1 LSGGGEDVSGKSIE
15 ERKAALKERVQ
26 SQLQASQDATE
37 QRALVS
43 SEELVVSVED
53 VDAAVELAA
62 EKTKQRWLRLE
73 EVERGRW
80 RTIAASLI
88 LLGSLLG
95 MMSGALILQGNPS
108 DIISS
113 SFFVS
118 TDSVDIIGTAIQAEE
133 GTEVENVTVELIE
146 IDTNTVLRTVKTDA
160 NGLFVID
167 NVISELHILKLS
179 KEGYNTM
186 ELKIIPE
193 KAGVGPITMSYGD
206 DTITRDHHTVATGWG
221 LENAV
226 GLSTTIGI
234 LTVITGIV
242 GVQAAV
248 EVKRGK
254 YYRRTQYLAGIS
266 LFSRGLIIFGPA
278 LILAGM
284 ITMVFIREQFDD
296 YQGE

>member
-248 EVKRGK
+248 EVRRGK

-284 ITMVFIREQFDD
+284 ITMVFVKEQFDD
-296 YQGE
+296 HQEE

>member
-1 LSGGGEDVSGKSIE
+1 MSGKSIE

-118 TDSVDIIGTAIQAEE
+118 TDSVDVIGTAIQAEE

-146 IDTNTVLRTVKTDA
+146 IDTNTILRTVKTDA

-167 NVISELHILKLS
+167 NVISKLHILKLS

-234 LTVITGIV
+234 LTVITGIA

-248 EVKRGK
+248 EVRRGK

-284 ITMVFIREQFDD
+284 ITMVFIKEQFDD
-296 YQGE
+296 HREE

>member
-1 LSGGGEDVSGKSIE
+1 MSGKSME
-15 ERKAALKERVQ
+15 ERKAALRARVQ
-26 SQLQASQDATE
+26 SKLQASQDATE

-95 MMSGALILQGNPS
+95 IMSGALILQGNPS

-113 SFFVS
+113 SFFAS
-118 TDSVDIIGTAIQAEE
+118 TDSVDVIGTAIQAEE

-146 IDTNTVLRTVKTDA
+146 IDTNTILRTVKTDA

-167 NVISELHILKLS
+167 NVISKLHILKLS

-242 GVQAAV
+242 G
-248 EVKRGK
+248 GSSC
-254 YYRRTQYLAGIS
+254 G
-266 LFSRGLIIFGPA
+266 
-278 LILAGM
+278 
-284 ITMVFIREQFDD
+284 
-296 YQGE
+296 

>member
-1 LSGGGEDVSGKSIE
+1 ME
-15 ERKAALKERVQ
+15 ERKAALRARVQ
-26 SQLQASQDATE
+26 SKLQASQDATE

-95 MMSGALILQGNPS
+95 IMSGALILQGNPS

-113 SFFVS
+113 SFFAS
-118 TDSVDIIGTAIQAEE
+118 TDSVDVIGTAIQAEE

-146 IDTNTVLRTVKTDA
+146 IDTNTILRTVKTDA

-167 NVISELHILKLS
+167 NVISKLHILKLS

-248 EVKRGK
+248 EVRRGK

-284 ITMVFIREQFDD
+284 ITMVFIKEQFDD
-296 YQGE
+296 NQEE

>member
-1 LSGGGEDVSGKSIE
+1 ME

-26 SQLQASQDATE
+26 SKLQASQDATE

-95 MMSGALILQGNPS
+95 IMSGALILQGNPS

-113 SFFVS
+113 SFFAS
-118 TDSVDIIGTAIQAEE
+118 TDSVDVIGTAIQAEE

-146 IDTNTVLRTVKTDA
+146 IGTNTILRTVKTDA

-167 NVISELHILKLS
+167 NVISKLHILKLS

-248 EVKRGK
+248 EVRRGK

-284 ITMVFIREQFDD
+284 ITMVFIKEQFDD
-296 YQGE
+296 HQEE

>member
-1 LSGGGEDVSGKSIE
+1 LSGGGGDVSGKSIE

-146 IDTNTVLRTVKTDA
+146 IDTNTVLRTVKTDS

-206 DTITRDHHTVATGWG
+206 DTITRDHHTVTTGWG
-221 LENAV
+221 LEEAV

-248 EVKRGK
+248 EVRRGK

-284 ITMVFIREQFDD
+284 ITLVFIKEQFDD
-296 YQGE
+296 HQEE

>member
-1 LSGGGEDVSGKSIE
+1 MSGKSME

-26 SQLQASQDATE
+26 SKLQASQDATE

-113 SFFVS
+113 SFFAS
-118 TDSVDIIGTAIQAEE
+118 TDSVDVIGTAIQAEE

-146 IDTNTVLRTVKTDA
+146 IGTNTILRTVKTDA

-167 NVISELHILKLS
+167 NVISKLHILKLS

-248 EVKRGK
+248 EVRRGK

-284 ITMVFIREQFDD
+284 ITMVFIKEQFDD
-296 YQGE
+296 HQEE

>member
-1 LSGGGEDVSGKSIE
+1 MSGKSIE

-248 EVKRGK
+248 EVRRGK

-296 YQGE
+296 YQEE

>member
-1 LSGGGEDVSGKSIE
+1 MSGKSFE
-15 ERKAALKERVQ
+15 ERKAALRARVQ

-113 SFFVS
+113 SFFAS

-133 GTEVENVTVELIE
+133 GTEVENVTVELIDIE
-146 IDTNTVLRTVKTDA
+146 TNAILNSVKTDS
-160 NGLFVID
+160 NGLFIIE
-167 NVISELHILKLS
+167 NTISKLHLLKLS

-193 KAGVGPITMSYGD
+193 KAGVGPITMSYGNG
-206 DTITRDHHTVATGWG
+206 TITRDHHTVATGWD
-221 LENAV
+221 LESAV

-242 GVQAAV
+242 GIQAAV
-248 EVKRGK
+248 EVRRGK

-296 YQGE
+296 YQEE

>member
-1 LSGGGEDVSGKSIE
+1 MSGKSME

-26 SQLQASQDATE
+26 SKLQASQDATE

-95 MMSGALILQGNPS
+95 IMSGALILQGNPS

-113 SFFVS
+113 SFFAS
-118 TDSVDIIGTAIQAEE
+118 TDSVDVIGTAIQAEE

-146 IDTNTVLRTVKTDA
+146 IGTNTILRTVKTDA

-167 NVISELHILKLS
+167 NVISKLHILKLS

-248 EVKRGK
+248 EVRRGK

-284 ITMVFIREQFDD
+284 ITMVFIKEQFDD
-296 YQGE
+296 HQEE

>member
-1 LSGGGEDVSGKSIE
+1 VSGKSFE
-15 ERKAALKERVQ
+15 ERKAALRARVQ

-43 SEELVVSVED
+43 SEELVVTVED

-108 DIISS
+108 DIFDSS
-113 SFFVS
+113 VFAS
-118 TDSVDIIGTAIQAEE
+118 TDSVDVIGTAIQAEE
-133 GTEVENVTVELIE
+133 GTEVENVTVELIDIE
-146 IDTNTVLRTVKTDA
+146 TNTILRSVKTDA
-160 NGLFVID
+160 NGLFIID
-167 NVISELHILKLS
+167 NVVSKLHLLKLS

-193 KAGVGPITMSYGD
+193 KAGVGPITMSYGN
-206 DTITRDHHTVATGWG
+206 DTITRDHHLVATGWD
-221 LENAV
+221 LESAV

-242 GVQAAV
+242 GIQAAV
-248 EVKRGK
+248 EVRRGK

>member
-1 LSGGGEDVSGKSIE
+1 MSGKSFE
-15 ERKAALKERVQ
+15 ERKAALRTRVK
-26 SQLQASQDATE
+26 SQLKASQDATE

-62 EKTKQRWLRLE
+62 EKTKQRWMRLE

-206 DTITRDHHTVATGWG
+206 DTITRDHHTVAAGWG

-248 EVKRGK
+248 EVRRGK

-284 ITMVFIREQFDD
+284 ITMVFIKEQFDD
-296 YQGE
+296 HREE

>member
-1 LSGGGEDVSGKSIE
+1 MSGKSME

-37 QRALVS
+37 QRELVS

-118 TDSVDIIGTAIQAEE
+118 TDSVDVIGTAIQAEE

-248 EVKRGK
+248 EVRRGK

>member
-1 LSGGGEDVSGKSIE
+1 MSGGGEGVSGKSIE

-118 TDSVDIIGTAIQAEE
+118 TDSVDVIGTAIQAEE

-146 IDTNTVLRTVKTDA
+146 IDTNTILRTVKTDA

-167 NVISELHILKLS
+167 NVISKLHILKLS

-248 EVKRGK
+248 EVRRGK

-284 ITMVFIREQFDD
+284 ITMVFIKEQFDD
-296 YQGE
+296 HREE

>member
-1 LSGGGEDVSGKSIE
+1 MSGGGEGVSDKSIE

-26 SQLQASQDATE
+26 NQLQASQDATE
-37 QRALVS
+37 QRALAS
-43 SEELVVSVED
+43 SEELIVSVED
-53 VDAAVELAA
+53 VDAAVDLAA
-62 EKTKQRWLRLE
+62 EKTKQQWLRLE
-73 EVERGRW
+73 EVEKGRW

-113 SFFVS
+113 SFFAS
-118 TDSVDIIGTAIQAEE
+118 TDSVDVIGTAIQAEE
-133 GTEVENVTVELIE
+133 GTEVQNVTVELIE
-146 IDTNTVLRTVKTDA
+146 IETNTVLRTVKTDA

-167 NVISELHILKLS
+167 NVISKLHILKLS

-193 KAGVGPITMSYGD
+193 KAGDGPITMSYGD
-206 DTITRDHHTVATGWG
+206 DTITRDHHTVATGWD

-248 EVKRGK
+248 EVRRGK

-284 ITMVFIREQFDD
+284 ITMVFIKEQFDD
-296 YQGE
+296 YQEE

>member
-1 LSGGGEDVSGKSIE
+1 MTGKSIE
-15 ERKAALKERVQ
+15 ERKAALKARVQ

-73 EVERGRW
+73 EVEKGRW

-108 DIISS
+108 DIFDSS
-113 SFFVS
+113 VFAS
-118 TDSVDIIGTAIQAEE
+118 TDSVDIIGTAILAEE
-133 GTEVENVTVELIE
+133 GTEVENVTVELIDIE
-146 IDTNTVLRTVKTDA
+146 TNTILNSAKTDA
-160 NGLFVID
+160 NGLFVIE
-167 NVISELHILKLS
+167 NAISKLHLLKLS

-206 DTITRDHHTVATGWG
+206 GTITRDHHTVATGWD
-221 LENAV
+221 LESAV

-242 GVQAAV
+242 GIQAAV
-248 EVKRGK
+248 EVRRGK

-266 LFSRGLIIFGPA
+266 LFSRGLILFGPA

-296 YQGE
+296 YQEE

>member
-1 LSGGGEDVSGKSIE
+1 MSGGGDSVSDKSIE
-15 ERKAALKERVQ
+15 ERKAALKARVQ
-26 SQLQASQDATE
+26 SQLQASQEATE
-37 QRALVS
+37 QRAIAS
-43 SEELVVSVED
+43 SEELVVSVEEI
-53 VDAAVELAA
+53 DAAVEFAA

-73 EVERGRW
+73 EVEKGRW

-108 DIISS
+108 EIISS
-113 SFFVS
+113 SFFDS
-118 TDSVDIIGTAIQAEE
+118 SDSVDLIGSAIQAEE
-133 GTEVENVTVELIE
+133 GTVVENVTVELIE
-146 IDTNTVLRTVKTDA
+146 IESNTVLRTTKTDG
-160 NGLFVID
+160 NGLFVFD
-167 NVISELHILKLS
+167 NVISELHMLKLS

-193 KAGVGPITMSYGD
+193 QAGIGPVTMSFGNE
-206 DTITRDHHTVATGWG
+206 TISINHYSVSQGWG
-221 LENAV
+221 LDNAV

-234 LTVITGIV
+234 LTVITGLI
-242 GVQAAV
+242 GIQAAV
-248 EVKRGK
+248 EVRRGK

-284 ITMVFIREQFDD
+284 ITMVFIKEQFDD
-296 YQGE
+296 YQED

>member
-1 LSGGGEDVSGKSIE
+1 MSGKSFE
-15 ERKAALKERVQ
+15 ERKAALRARVK
-26 SQLQASQDATE
+26 SQLKASQDATE

-62 EKTKQRWLRLE
+62 EITKQRWLKLE

-113 SFFVS
+113 SLFAS

-133 GTEVENVTVELIE
+133 GNEVENVTVELIDIE
-146 IDTNTVLRTVKTDA
+146 TNTILNSVKTDA
-160 NGLFVID
+160 NGLFIIE
-167 NVISELHILKLS
+167 NAISKLHLLKLS

-186 ELKIIPE
+186 ELKIVPE
-193 KAGVGPITMSYGD
+193 KAGIGPITMSYGN
-206 DTITRDHHTVATGWG
+206 DTITRDHHTVVTGWD
-221 LENAV
+221 LESAV

-248 EVKRGK
+248 EVRRGK

-278 LILAGM
+278 LILVGM
-284 ITMVFIREQFDD
+284 ITLVFIREQFYDC
-296 YQGE
+296 QEE

>member
-1 LSGGGEDVSGKSIE
+1 VSGKSIE

-248 EVKRGK
+248 EVRRGK

-284 ITMVFIREQFDD
+284 ITMVFVKEQFNDH
-296 YQGE
+296 QEE

>member
-1 LSGGGEDVSGKSIE
+1 
-15 ERKAALKERVQ
+15 
-26 SQLQASQDATE
+26 ATE

-62 EKTKQRWLRLE
+62 EITKQRWLKLE

-113 SFFVS
+113 SLFAS

-133 GTEVENVTVELIE
+133 GNEVENVTVELIDIE
-146 IDTNTVLRTVKTDA
+146 TNTILNSVKTDA
-160 NGLFVID
+160 NGLFIIE
-167 NVISELHILKLS
+167 NAISKLHLLKLS

-186 ELKIIPE
+186 ELKIVPE
-193 KAGVGPITMSYGD
+193 KAGIGPITMSYGN
-206 DTITRDHHTVATGWG
+206 DTITRDHHTVVTGWD
-221 LENAV
+221 LESAV

-248 EVKRGK
+248 EVRRGK

-278 LILAGM
+278 LILVGM
-284 ITMVFIREQFDD
+284 ITLVFIREQFDD
-296 YQGE
+296 CQEE

>member
-1 LSGGGEDVSGKSIE
+1 MSGKSME

-37 QRALVS
+37 QRELVS

-248 EVKRGK
+248 EVRRGK

>member
-1 LSGGGEDVSGKSIE
+1 MSNKSIE

-26 SQLQASQDATE
+26 NQLQASQDATE
-37 QRALVS
+37 QRALAS
-43 SEELVVSVED
+43 SEELIVSVED

-62 EKTKQRWLRLE
+62 EKTKLQWLRLE
-73 EVERGRW
+73 EVEKGRW

-95 MMSGALILQGNPS
+95 IMSGALILQGNPS

-113 SFFVS
+113 SFFAS
-118 TDSVDIIGTAIQAEE
+118 TDSVDVIGTAIQAEE

-146 IDTNTVLRTVKTDA
+146 IETNTVLRTVKTDA

-167 NVISELHILKLS
+167 NVISKLHILKLS
-179 KEGYNTM
+179 KEGYDTM

-234 LTVITGIV
+234 LTVITGIA

-248 EVKRGK
+248 EVRRGK

-284 ITMVFIREQFDD
+284 ITMVFIKEQFDD
-296 YQGE
+296 YQED

>member
-1 LSGGGEDVSGKSIE
+1 VSGKSFE
-15 ERKAALKERVQ
+15 ERKIALRARVQ

-62 EKTKQRWLRLE
+62 EKTKQQWLRLE

-108 DIISS
+108 DIFDSS
-113 SFFVS
+113 VFAS
-118 TDSVDIIGTAIQAEE
+118 TESVDVIGTAIQAEE
-133 GTEVENVTVELIE
+133 GTEVENVTVELIDIETNE
-146 IDTNTVLRTVKTDA
+146 ILRTVKTDA
-160 NGLFVID
+160 NGLFIID
-167 NVISELHILKLS
+167 NVISKLNLLKLS

-193 KAGVGPITMSYGD
+193 KAGVGPITMSYGNG
-206 DTITRDHHTVATGWG
+206 TITRDNHIVATGWD
-221 LENAV
+221 LESAV

-234 LTVITGIV
+234 LTVITGMV
-242 GVQAAV
+242 GIQAAV
-248 EVKRGK
+248 EVRRGK

>member
-1 LSGGGEDVSGKSIE
+1 MSGGGEGVSDKSIE

-26 SQLQASQDATE
+26 NQLQASQDATE
-37 QRALVS
+37 QRALAS
-43 SEELVVSVED
+43 SEELIVSVED

-62 EKTKQRWLRLE
+62 EKTKQQWLRLE
-73 EVERGRW
+73 EVEKGRW

-113 SFFVS
+113 SFFAS
-118 TDSVDIIGTAIQAEE
+118 TDSVDVIGTAIQAEE
-133 GTEVENVTVELIE
+133 GTEVQNVTVELIE
-146 IDTNTVLRTVKTDA
+146 IETNTVLRTVKTDA

-167 NVISELHILKLS
+167 NVISKLHILKLS

-206 DTITRDHHTVATGWG
+206 DTITRDHHTVATGWD

-248 EVKRGK
+248 EVRRGK

-284 ITMVFIREQFDD
+284 ITMVFIKEQFDD
-296 YQGE
+296 YQEE

>member
-1 LSGGGEDVSGKSIE
+1 MSNKSIE

-26 SQLQASQDATE
+26 NQLQASQDATE
-37 QRALVS
+37 QRALAS
-43 SEELVVSVED
+43 SEELIVSVED

-62 EKTKQRWLRLE
+62 EKTKLQWLRLE
-73 EVERGRW
+73 EVEKGRW

-113 SFFVS
+113 SFFAS
-118 TDSVDIIGTAIQAEE
+118 TDSVDVIGTAIQAEE

-146 IDTNTVLRTVKTDA
+146 IETNTVLRTVKTDA

-167 NVISELHILKLS
+167 NVISKLHILKLS
-179 KEGYNTM
+179 KEGYDTM

-234 LTVITGIV
+234 LTVITGIA

-248 EVKRGK
+248 EVRRGK

-284 ITMVFIREQFDD
+284 ITMVFIKEQFDD
-296 YQGE
+296 YQED

>member
-1 LSGGGEDVSGKSIE
+1 LSGGGEGVSDKSIE

-26 SQLQASQDATE
+26 NQLQASQDATE
-37 QRALVS
+37 QRALAS
-43 SEELVVSVED
+43 SEELIVSVED

-62 EKTKQRWLRLE
+62 EKTKQQWLRLE
-73 EVERGRW
+73 EVEKGRW

-113 SFFVS
+113 SFFAS
-118 TDSVDIIGTAIQAEE
+118 TDSVDVIGTAIQAEE
-133 GTEVENVTVELIE
+133 GTEVQNVTVELIE
-146 IDTNTVLRTVKTDA
+146 IETNTVLRTVNTDA

-167 NVISELHILKLS
+167 NVISKLHILKLS

-206 DTITRDHHTVATGWG
+206 DTITRDHHTVATGWD

-248 EVKRGK
+248 EVRRGK

-284 ITMVFIREQFDD
+284 ITMVFIKEQFDD
-296 YQGE
+296 YQEE

>member
-1 LSGGGEDVSGKSIE
+1 MSDKSIE

-26 SQLQASQDATE
+26 NQLQASQDATE
-37 QRALVS
+37 QRALAS
-43 SEELVVSVED
+43 SEELIVSVED

-62 EKTKQRWLRLE
+62 EKTKLQWLRLE
-73 EVERGRW
+73 LVEKWRW

-113 SFFVS
+113 SFFAS
-118 TDSVDIIGTAIQAEE
+118 TDSVDVIGTAIQAEE

-146 IDTNTVLRTVKTDA
+146 IETNTVLRTVKTDA

-167 NVISELHILKLS
+167 NVISKLHILKLS
-179 KEGYNTM
+179 KEGYDTM

-206 DTITRDHHTVATGWG
+206 DTITRDHHTVTTGWD
-221 LENAV
+221 LETAV

-234 LTVITGIV
+234 LTVITGIA

-248 EVKRGK
+248 EVRRGK

-284 ITMVFIREQFDD
+284 ITMVFIKEQFDD
-296 YQGE
+296 YQED

>member
-1 LSGGGEDVSGKSIE
+1 MSGGGDGVSDKSIE

-26 SQLQASQDATE
+26 NQLQASQDATE
-37 QRALVS
+37 QRALAS
-43 SEELVVSVED
+43 SEELIVSVED

-73 EVERGRW
+73 EVEKGRW

-113 SFFVS
+113 SIFAS
-118 TDSVDIIGTAIQAEE
+118 TDSVDVIGTAIQAEE
-133 GTEVENVTVELIE
+133 GTEVQNVTVELIE
-146 IDTNTVLRTVKTDA
+146 IETNTVLRTVKTDA

-167 NVISELHILKLS
+167 NVISKLHILKLS
-179 KEGYNTM
+179 KEGYDTM

-206 DTITRDHHTVATGWG
+206 DTITRDHHTVATGWD

-248 EVKRGK
+248 EVRRGK

-296 YQGE
+296 YQEE

>member
-1 LSGGGEDVSGKSIE
+1 MSGGGDNVTGKSIE
-15 ERKAALKERVQ
+15 ERKAALKARVQ

-73 EVERGRW
+73 EVEKGRW

-108 DIISS
+108 DIFDSS
-113 SFFVS
+113 VFAS
-118 TDSVDIIGTAIQAEE
+118 TDSVDIIGTAILAEE
-133 GTEVENVTVELIE
+133 GTEVENVTVELIDIE
-146 IDTNTVLRTVKTDA
+146 TNTILNSAKTDA
-160 NGLFVID
+160 NGLFVIE
-167 NVISELHILKLS
+167 NAISKLHLLKLS

-206 DTITRDHHTVATGWG
+206 GTITRDHHTVATGWD
-221 LENAV
+221 LESAV

-242 GVQAAV
+242 GIQAAV
-248 EVKRGK
+248 EVRRGK

-266 LFSRGLIIFGPA
+266 LFSRGLILFGPA

-296 YQGE
+296 YQEE

>member
-1 LSGGGEDVSGKSIE
+1 MSDKSIE

-73 EVERGRW
+73 EDERGRW

-113 SFFVS
+113 SFFIS
-118 TDSVDIIGTAIQAEE
+118 TDSVDVIGTAIQAEE

-167 NVISELHILKLS
+167 NVISKLHILKLS

-206 DTITRDHHTVATGWG
+206 DTITRDHHTVANGWD

-248 EVKRGK
+248 EVRRGK

-284 ITMVFIREQFDD
+284 ITMVFIKEQFDD
-296 YQGE
+296 YQEE

>member
-1 LSGGGEDVSGKSIE
+1 MSGKSIE

-118 TDSVDIIGTAIQAEE
+118 TDSVDVIGTAIQAEE

-146 IDTNTVLRTVKTDA
+146 IDTNTILRTVKTDA

-167 NVISELHILKLS
+167 NVISKLHILKLS

-248 EVKRGK
+248 EVRRGK

-284 ITMVFIREQFDD
+284 ITMVFIKEQFDD
-296 YQGE
+296 HQEE

>member
-1 LSGGGEDVSGKSIE
+1 MSDKSFE
-15 ERKAALKERVQ
+15 ERKIALRARVQ

-62 EKTKQRWLRLE
+62 EKTKQQWLRLE

-108 DIISS
+108 DIFDSS
-113 SFFVS
+113 VFAS
-118 TDSVDIIGTAIQAEE
+118 TESVDVIGTAIQAEE
-133 GTEVENVTVELIE
+133 GTEVENVTVELIDIETNE
-146 IDTNTVLRTVKTDA
+146 ILRTVKTDA
-160 NGLFVID
+160 NGLFIID
-167 NVISELHILKLS
+167 NVISKLNLLKLS

-193 KAGVGPITMSYGD
+193 KAGVGPITMSYGNG
-206 DTITRDHHTVATGWG
+206 TITRDNHIVATGWD
-221 LENAV
+221 LESAV

-234 LTVITGIV
+234 LTVITGMV
-242 GVQAAV
+242 GIQAAV
-248 EVKRGK
+248 EVRRGK

>member
-1 LSGGGEDVSGKSIE
+1 VTGKSIE
-15 ERKAALKERVQ
+15 ERKAALKARVQ

-73 EVERGRW
+73 EVEKGRW

-108 DIISS
+108 DIFDSS
-113 SFFVS
+113 VFAS
-118 TDSVDIIGTAIQAEE
+118 TDSVDIIGTAILAEE
-133 GTEVENVTVELIE
+133 GTEVENVTVELIDIE
-146 IDTNTVLRTVKTDA
+146 TNTILNSAKTDA
-160 NGLFVID
+160 NGLFVIE
-167 NVISELHILKLS
+167 NAISKLHLLKLS

-206 DTITRDHHTVATGWG
+206 GTITRDHHTVATGWD
-221 LENAV
+221 LESAV

-242 GVQAAV
+242 GIQAAV
-248 EVKRGK
+248 EVRRGK

-266 LFSRGLIIFGPA
+266 LFSRGLILFGPA

-296 YQGE
+296 YQEE

>member
-1 LSGGGEDVSGKSIE
+1 MSGGGEGVSDKSME

-26 SQLQASQDATE
+26 NQLQASQDATE
-37 QRALVS
+37 QRALAS
-43 SEELVVSVED
+43 SEELIVSFED

-62 EKTKQRWLRLE
+62 EKTKQQWLRLE
-73 EVERGRW
+73 EVEKGRW

-118 TDSVDIIGTAIQAEE
+118 TDSVDVIGTAIQAEE

-146 IDTNTVLRTVKTDA
+146 IETNTVLRTVKTDA

-167 NVISELHILKLS
+167 DVISKLHILKLS
-179 KEGYNTM
+179 KEGYDTM

-206 DTITRDHHTVATGWG
+206 DTITRDHHTVATGWD

-248 EVKRGK
+248 EVRRGK

-284 ITMVFIREQFDD
+284 ITMVFIKEQFDD
-296 YQGE
+296 YQEE